1 MKENKENENNSPNFS
16 EESVTTKVNLSQ
28 TAEGINI
35 TEKVPRVLLEVLVYG
50 TAGKENKKDQMHM
63 QRFLDCLQ
71 KQINES
77 KKAHMIRGLW
87 VADNGEAVSDDKIK
101 WLIENCNCKYY
112 ILIDDNYVI
121 PPTFIKDALKKIKAL
136 EAGIK
141 DAKDFGIVVKKNVQL
156 DTEFSTNLSVVK

>member
-1 MKENKENENNSPNFS
+1 MKKEEEKSPSFS
-16 EESVTTKVNLSQ
+16 EENVNETTKVNLSQ

-50 TAGKENKKDQMHM
+50 TAGKENKKTQMHM

-87 VADNGEAVSDDKIK
+87 VADKGEAVSDDKIK

-121 PPTFIKDALKKIKAL
+121 PQTFIKDALKKIKAL
-136 EAGIK
+136 EASIK
-141 DAKDFGIVVKKNVQL
+141 DARDFGIVVKKNAQIE
-156 DTEFSTNLSVVK
+156 TEFSTNLSVVK